1 MRMSFKYYIVY
12 RYMDIKGISKN
23 WYKHFLH
30 GLHQRNRHPL
40 KWQLW
45 WFYNIHFRSFQQFSV
60 KFGVKRET
68 IRLICLKST
77 KFGFHGSF
85 DRLADRGRWQSTR
98 TARIYVNQAMQELS
112 QIATSP
118 AQLRTQHMYQR
129 LVPFAECSL
138 AQKKLTMFGKL

>member
-1 MRMSFKYYIVY
+1 MRIPFKYYIVY

-40 KWQLW
+40 KWRLW
-45 WFYNIHFRSFQQFSV
+45 WFYKIHFRSFQQFSV

-85 DRLADRGRWQSTR
+85 WSDAFFFGISEANSVSKLPPIPLMYHRTLSFVLPNLGNDPRDVIVLSIRIAD
-98 TARIYVNQAMQELS
+98 V
-112 QIATSP
+112 
-118 AQLRTQHMYQR
+118 
-129 LVPFAECSL
+129 
-138 AQKKLTMFGKL
+138 